1 MPGVKT
7 THCKCRTGC
16 GSRRCA
22 CRRNNEPCDAAC
34 GCVDCHN
41 PLNGVDVT
49 ALSECALDNI
59 ETVKALS
66 ADELAALCEL
76 PCAHGSLPLVQL
88 LKSYTCETCGT
99 SYWYSF
105 CWEAVVQD
113 DCTWHCN
120 VCGMCRD
127 WREWHC
133 PRCNRCTYGVT
144 LPCEHCGAKG
154 RYADWG

>member
-1 MPGVKT
+1 
-7 THCKCRTGC
+7 
-16 GSRRCA
+16 
-22 CRRNNEPCDAAC
+22 
-34 GCVDCHN
+34 
-41 PLNGVDVT
+41 VDVD

-76 PCAHGSLPLVQL
+76 PCEHGSLPLVQL

-154 RYADWG
+154 RYADWV